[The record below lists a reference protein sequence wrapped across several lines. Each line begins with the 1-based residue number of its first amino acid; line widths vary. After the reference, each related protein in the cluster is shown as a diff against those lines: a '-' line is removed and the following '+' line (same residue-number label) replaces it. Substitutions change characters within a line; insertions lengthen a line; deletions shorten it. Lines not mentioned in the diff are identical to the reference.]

1 MRSRCRLLPRAVYT
15 AAPSQF
21 PIANQPLVLEV
32 LATLRMRNR
41 NSGTRVVPGEAG
53 AKAQGAAGR
62 AGHCPAP
69 GRGAG
74 VHRGPRLPGSHYS
87 VRGKGGFCFCCRE
100 PVAPSSP
107 ASRGERLEF
116 RVLLRQLGVADGR
129 VIQVA
134 ESQPYQMRTAPAS
147 ARGGVMKRVW
157 SNVTARA
164 QRTRAL
170 SPHRAS
176 RARRCFAEVPLHHP
190 PAPREAGR
198 SCRPHFTD
206 TELRHIRVTSG
217 MPRATQ
223 GLQLGP
229 DPTGWPEGPRSAP
242 APQPLRGQPHRA
254 GSRADTGGRTE
265 GDTGHTRPRADTDGE
280 GVSGGSQRE
289 TRLGAAPL
297 EKGAPRLP
305 CRAPQRSH
313 AIFAKLA
320 AAERPGDNHRASEDH
335 TPGQQG
341 RTGCEENRGPRASAS
356 GTACPPG
363 WPGARQGQRVGTGRA
378 GRRPRGLLRGNGMT
392 AGPAEQ
398 EPEEVGTARAGCGRP
413 SLESGCRNQA
423 GGRQAGGF
431 RARPSGRTQVTARAA
446 A

>member
-1 MRSRCRLLPRAVYT
+1 M
-15 AAPSQF
+15 
-21 PIANQPLVLEV
+21 
-32 LATLRMRNR
+32 
-41 NSGTRVVPGEAG
+41 
-53 AKAQGAAGR
+53 
-62 AGHCPAP
+62 
-69 GRGAG
+69 
-74 VHRGPRLPGSHYS
+74 HRGPRPPGSHYS

-147 ARGGVMKRVW
+147 AQGGVTKRVW

-164 QRTRAL
+164 QRTRTL

-176 RARRCFAEVPLHHP
+176 RARRCFADVPLHHP

-320 AAERPGDNHRASEDH
+320 GGRAPWGQPPGVGGPHAWPAGADWLRREPRPEGEGVRHRVPSRVARGPAGPARGDRAGRPATERAAQRKRDA
-335 TPGQQG
+335 G
-341 RTGCEENRGPRASAS
+341 RTRGAGARGGGDGEGGVREAQPGIGVPEPGRRQAGWGVQSSALWEDAGHSSCCSLRHTEASAS
-356 GTACPPG
+356 GG
-363 WPGARQGQRVGTGRA
+363 VG
-378 GRRPRGLLRGNGMT
+378 PRGRDHP
-392 AGPAEQ
+392 PA
-398 EPEEVGTARAGCGRP
+398 RRH
-413 SLESGCRNQA
+413 
-423 GGRQAGGF
+423 RQAQC
-431 RARPSGRTQVTARAA
+431 PLPQPDAA
-446 A
+446 AH

>member
-1 MRSRCRLLPRAVYT
+1 
-15 AAPSQF
+15 
-21 PIANQPLVLEV
+21 
-32 LATLRMRNR
+32 MRNR

-74 VHRGPRLPGSHYS
+74 VHRGPRPPGSHYS

-134 ESQPYQMRTAPAS
+134 ESQPYQMRTVPAS
-147 ARGGVMKRVW
+147 AQGGVMKRVW

-164 QRTRAL
+164 QRTKAL

-176 RARRCFAEVPLHHP
+176 RARRCFANVPLHHP

-320 AAERPGDNHRASEDH
+320 GGRAPWGQPPGVGGPHAWPAGADWLRREPRPEGEGVRHRVPSRVA
-335 TPGQQG
+335 
-341 RTGCEENRGPRASAS
+341 RGPA
-356 GTACPPG
+356 GP
-363 WPGARQGQRVGTGRA
+363 ARGDRA
-378 GRRPRGLLRGNGMT
+378 GRLATGEGCSEETGCRQDPRSRSPRRWGRRGRG
-392 AGPAEQ
+392 AGGPAWNRGAGTR
-398 EPEEVGTARAGCGRP
+398 PEAGRLGGSELGP
-413 SLESGCRNQA
+413 L
-423 GGRQAGGF
+423 GGRRSQLVLQPEAH
-431 RARPSGRTQVTARAA
+431 
-446 A
+446 

>member
-1 MRSRCRLLPRAVYT
+1 M
-15 AAPSQF
+15 
-21 PIANQPLVLEV
+21 
-32 LATLRMRNR
+32 
-41 NSGTRVVPGEAG
+41 
-53 AKAQGAAGR
+53 
-62 AGHCPAP
+62 
-69 GRGAG
+69 
-74 VHRGPRLPGSHYS
+74 HRGPRLPGSHYS

-147 ARGGVMKRVW
+147 AQGGVMKHVW

-176 RARRCFAEVPLHHP
+176 RARRCFADVPLHHP

-229 DPTGWPEGPRSAP
+229 DPDRVARGPTLSTGPPASEGPA
-242 APQPLRGQPHRA
+242 
-254 GSRADTGGRTE
+254 T
-265 GDTGHTRPRADTDGE
+265 
-280 GVSGGSQRE
+280 
-289 TRLGAAPL
+289 
-297 EKGAPRLP
+297 
-305 CRAPQRSH
+305 
-313 AIFAKLA
+313 
-320 AAERPGDNHRASEDH
+320 
-335 TPGQQG
+335 QG
-341 RTGCEENRGPRASAS
+341 RLQGGHRGAH
-356 GTACPPG
+356 
-363 WPGARQGQRVGTGRA
+363 
-378 GRRPRGLLRGNGMT
+378 
-392 AGPAEQ
+392 
-398 EPEEVGTARAGCGRP
+398 
-413 SLESGCRNQA
+413 
-423 GGRQAGGF
+423 
-431 RARPSGRTQVTARAA
+431 
-446 A
+446 

>member
-1 MRSRCRLLPRAVYT
+1 
-15 AAPSQF
+15 
-21 PIANQPLVLEV
+21 
-32 LATLRMRNR
+32 MRNR

-74 VHRGPRLPGSHYS
+74 VHRGPRPPGSHYS

-147 ARGGVMKRVW
+147 AQGGVMKRVW

-164 QRTRAL
+164 QCTRAL

-176 RARRCFAEVPLHHP
+176 RARCCFADVPLHHP

-206 TELRHIRVTSG
+206 TELRHIKVTSG

-229 DPTGWPEGPRSAP
+229 DPDRVARGPTLSTGPPASEGPATQGRLQGGHRGEAVRGTWATHGHVPTQTGRASREDCRGRLDSGLHLWRREPRGFPAGRPKEAMPSLLSWRRPSALGTTTGRRRTTRL
-242 APQPLRGQPHRA
+242 ASRGGLA
-254 GSRADTGGRTE
+254 AKRTE
-265 GDTGHTRPRADTDGE
+265 ARGRGRQAPRALQ
-280 GVSGGSQRE
+280 GG
-289 TRLGAAPL
+289 
-297 EKGAPRLP
+297 
-305 CRAPQRSH
+305 
-313 AIFAKLA
+313 
-320 AAERPGDNHRASEDH
+320 PG
-335 TPGQQG
+335 PG
-341 RTGCEENRGPRASAS
+341 RASAWGQGGPAGDREGCS
-356 GTACPPG
+356 EETGCRQDPRSRSPRRWGRRGRGAGGPARNRGAGTRPE
-363 WPGARQGQRVGTGRA
+363 A
-378 GRRPRGLLRGNGMT
+378 GRLGGSEL
-392 AGPAEQ
+392 GP
-398 EPEEVGTARAGCGRP
+398 
-413 SLESGCRNQA
+413 L
-423 GGRQAGGF
+423 GGRRSQLVLQPEAH
-431 RARPSGRTQVTARAA
+431 
-446 A
+446 

>member
-1 MRSRCRLLPRAVYT
+1 
-15 AAPSQF
+15 
-21 PIANQPLVLEV
+21 
-32 LATLRMRNR
+32 MRNR

-74 VHRGPRLPGSHYS
+74 VHRGPRPPGSHYS

-147 ARGGVMKRVW
+147 ARGGVMKHVW

-176 RARRCFAEVPLHHP
+176 RARRCFADVPLHHP

-320 AAERPGDNHRASEDH
+320 GGRA
-335 TPGQQG
+335 PWGQ
-341 RTGCEENRGPRASAS
+341 
-356 GTACPPG
+356 PPG
-363 WPGARQGQRVGTGRA
+363 VG
-378 GRRPRGLLRGNGMT
+378 
-392 AGPAEQ
+392 GPHA
-398 EPEEVGTARAGCGRP
+398 
-413 SLESGCRNQA
+413 
-423 GGRQAGGF
+423 
-431 RARPSGRTQVTARAA
+431 
-446 A
+446 

>member
-1 MRSRCRLLPRAVYT
+1 
-15 AAPSQF
+15 
-21 PIANQPLVLEV
+21 
-32 LATLRMRNR
+32 MRNR

-147 ARGGVMKRVW
+147 AQGGVMKRVW

-176 RARRCFAEVPLHHP
+176 RARRCFADVPLHHP

-254 GSRADTGGRTE
+254 GSRADTGGCTE
-265 GDTGHTRPRADTDGE
+265 GDTGHGPHTATCRHRRGGRLRRIAEGDSTRGCTSGE
-280 GVSGGSQRE
+280 GSP
-289 TRLGAAPL
+289 AASLPGTP
-297 EKGAPRLP
+297 EKP
-305 CRAPQRSH
+305 CH
-313 AIFAKLA
+313 L
-320 AAERPGDNHRASEDH
+320 
-335 TPGQQG
+335 
-341 RTGCEENRGPRASAS
+341 C
-356 GTACPPG
+356 
-363 WPGARQGQRVGTGRA
+363 
-378 GRRPRGLLRGNGMT
+378 
-392 AGPAEQ
+392 
-398 EPEEVGTARAGCGRP
+398 
-413 SLESGCRNQA
+413 
-423 GGRQAGGF
+423 
-431 RARPSGRTQVTARAA
+431 
-446 A
+446 